1 MSDRV
6 CGWPK
11 SACICGPVVPPSQ
24 QEIAAAV
31 AARREVE
38 ADNEHLRQALRN
50 EGDGTPL
57 RIIGFMFDE
66 AEKRGHPRYSS
77 RHALGFLLKKLDD
90 AEAARREGERALE
103 EERRLRVQL
112 SDDSQRHLDRALEA
126 ERERDEYARG
136 AIHYRDMAADYGKS
150 MREATEA
157 LAQARAALEDS
168 TAMLQGLRGTWAN
181 ENGAI
186 DEQIAENRRALLAPP
201 EGTKA

>member
-1 MSDRV
+1 MTAPPARLAEVREKHAKFARPDSNVGVIAKRV
-6 CGWPK
+6 YVEDVGDLL
-11 SACICGPVVPPSQ
+11 ALL
-24 QEIAAAV
+24 AA
-31 AARREVE
+31 
-38 ADNEHLRQALRN
+38 
-50 EGDGTPL
+50 
-57 RIIGFMFDE
+57 
-66 AEKRGHPRYSS
+66 S
-77 RHALGFLLKKLDD
+77 
-90 AEAARREGERALE
+90 EAARREGERALE
-103 EERRLRVQL
+103 EERGLRVQL